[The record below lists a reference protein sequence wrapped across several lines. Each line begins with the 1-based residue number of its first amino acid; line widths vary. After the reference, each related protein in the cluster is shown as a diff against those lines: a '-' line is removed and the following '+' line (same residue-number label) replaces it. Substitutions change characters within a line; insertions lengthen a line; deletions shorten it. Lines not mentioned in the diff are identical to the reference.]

1 MTASEAI
8 FNWNMVISLLFNC
21 SLLGSSNME
30 VGKAGAAA
38 AQPTQG
44 YIDKDDILFRVA
56 KSRKRAS
63 GAWSHKSC
71 CGATFTS
78 MIKYFWRS
86 EMKKSKLL
94 HKHPSY
100 HQIFAQ

>member
-21 SLLGSSNME
+21 SLLGSSNTE

-44 YIDKDDILFRVA
+44 YIDKDDIPLVVDVTGRESKDNILFA
-56 KSRKRAS
+56 LS
-63 GAWSHKSC
+63 
-71 CGATFTS
+71 
-78 MIKYFWRS
+78 
-86 EMKKSKLL
+86 
-94 HKHPSY
+94 
-100 HQIFAQ
+100 